1 MKELELLKLE
11 SELIYKKMIVLL
23 AIAGGSIA
31 YSVRFYE
38 SGGYGISLFFL
49 LTFFISG
56 LGVGINFQEIN
67 NIKKGL

>member
-1 MKELELLKLE
+1 
-11 SELIYKKMIVLL
+11 MIVLL

-38 SGGYGISLFFL
+38 STEYGISIFFL

-67 NIKKGL
+67 NIKRGL